1 MGSTTC
7 DCQNCKYR
15 ELVLTN
21 MKDEE
26 INSLCDFKK
35 EKFYKKGEIIVKEGD
50 PVVDFFYLKSG
61 LVKNYFYNQI
71 GKEQIISIG
80 TPMNFVSLLT
90 VFSEPY
96 HKYRVSALTDSVICC
111 IRMDKI
117 KSIALNNG
125 QFAVALIEKMSKNT
139 DEIILQKLMLSMK
152 NMRGRIAYV
161 LLFFAEK
168 INYSYS
174 YEIPLRRKEIAQL
187 IDLTPENV
195 IRILS
200 EFSKENII
208 KLEGKKITLKDIKKL
223 KKICELG

>member
-1 MGSTTC
+1 
-7 DCQNCKYR
+7 
-15 ELVLTN
+15 
-21 MKDEE
+21 
-26 INSLCDFKK
+26 
-35 EKFYKKGEIIVKEGD
+35 
-50 PVVDFFYLKSG
+50 
-61 LVKNYFYNQI
+61 
-71 GKEQIISIG
+71 
-80 TPMNFVSLLT
+80 
-90 VFSEPY
+90 
-96 HKYRVSALTDSVICC
+96 
-111 IRMDKI
+111 MDKI

-125 QFAVALIEKMSKNT
+125 QFAVGLIEKMSKNT

-152 NMRGRIAYV
+152 NMRGRIAYI

-168 INYSYS
+168 INHSYS

-195 IRILS
+195 IRTLS